1 MLAAKGAKKKGGGY
15 FPEYGTCIINTHTDY
30 VVHVNGVLM
39 CTYTRGG
46 ELIHTVSVP
55 WISRS
60 G

>member
-1 MLAAKGAKKKGGGY
+1 MLAAKGATKKMGGEY
-15 FPEYGTCIINTHTDY
+15 FSVYGTCVINTHTDY
-30 VVHVNGVLM
+30 VVNGVLM